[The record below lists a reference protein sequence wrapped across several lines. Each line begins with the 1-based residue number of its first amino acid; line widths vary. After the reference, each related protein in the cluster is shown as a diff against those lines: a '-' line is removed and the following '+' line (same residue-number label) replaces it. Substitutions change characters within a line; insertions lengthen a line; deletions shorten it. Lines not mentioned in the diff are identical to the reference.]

1 MKMRVDGDTLIVS
14 EVSELG
20 AANSNGFRDWVR
32 SGLNEQQKNVEVD
45 LSGTD
50 FIDSC
55 GLGALIAIHKTATSR
70 RGKVRLLRPRPQ
82 VNQILE
88 LTRMQHIFDIVKT

>member
-1 MKMRVDGDTLIVS
+1 MKMRVDGDTLVVS
-14 EVSELG
+14 ELSELG

-32 SGLNEQQKNVEVD
+32 SCLNEQQKNVEVD

-55 GLGALIAIHKTATSR
+55 GLGALIAIQKTATSR
-70 RGKVRLLRPRPQ
+70 QGKVRLIHPRPQ

-88 LTRMQHIFDIVKT
+88 LTRMHHIFDIVKT

>member
-1 MKMRVDGDTLIVS
+1 MVVS
-14 EVSELG
+14 ELSELG

-32 SGLNEQQKNVEVD
+32 SCLNEAQKNVEVD
-45 LSGTD
+45 LSATD

-70 RGKVRLLRPRPQ
+70 HGTVRLVHPRPQ

-88 LTRMQHIFDIVKT
+88 LTRMHHIFDIVRT

>member
-1 MKMRVDGDTLIVS
+1 LVVS
-14 EVSELG
+14 ELSELG

-32 SGLNEQQKNVEVD
+32 SCLNEAQKNVEVD
-45 LSGTD
+45 LSATD

-70 RGKVRLLRPRPQ
+70 HGTVRLVHPRPQ

-88 LTRMQHIFDIVKT
+88 LTRMHHIFDIVRT

>member
-1 MKMRVDGDTLIVS
+1 MRVDGDTLVVS
-14 EVSELG
+14 ELSELG

-32 SGLNEQQKNVEVD
+32 SCLNEAQKNVEVD
-45 LSGTD
+45 LSATD

-70 RGKVRLLRPRPQ
+70 HGTVRLVHPRPQ

-88 LTRMQHIFDIVKT
+88 LTRMHHIFDIVRT

>member
-1 MKMRVDGDTLIVS
+1 MKMRVDGDTLVVS
-14 EVSELG
+14 ELSELG

-32 SGLNEQQKNVEVD
+32 SCLNEAQKNVEVD
-45 LSGTD
+45 LSATD

-70 RGKVRLLRPRPQ
+70 HGTVRLVHPRPQ

-88 LTRMQHIFDIVKT
+88 LTRMHHIFDIVRT

>member
-1 MKMRVDGDTLIVS
+1 MRVDGDTLVVT
-14 EVSELG
+14 ELSELG

-32 SGLNEQQKNVEVD
+32 SCLNEAQKNVEVD
-45 LSGTD
+45 LSATD

-70 RGKVRLLRPRPQ
+70 QGKVRLVHPRPQ

-88 LTRMQHIFDIVKT
+88 LTRMHHIFDIVRT